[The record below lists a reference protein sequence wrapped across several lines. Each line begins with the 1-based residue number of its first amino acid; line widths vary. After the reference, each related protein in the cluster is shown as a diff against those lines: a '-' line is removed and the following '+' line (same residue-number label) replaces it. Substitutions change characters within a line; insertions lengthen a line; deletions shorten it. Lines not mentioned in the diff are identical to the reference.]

1 MLAQRSAAPRALVAV
16 KRARA
21 SGVRRSSVRVNAA
34 STIYDFTLKK
44 LGGGSRDAPT
54 EGADL
59 PLSQY
64 KGKVV
69 LINNV
74 ATM

>member
-1 MLAQRSAAPRALVAV
+1 M
-16 KRARA
+16 
-21 SGVRRSSVRVNAA
+21 RVNAA

>member
-1 MLAQRSAAPRALVAV
+1 MMGAGPYAG

-44 LGGGSRDAPT
+44 LGGGTRDAPT

-69 LINNV
+69 LVNNV